1 MQIQQFPKTKDYP
14 GGGVIQYSTEDF
26 IGLVSGYGSGTY
38 PKIGKGASHQV
49 AINPFREATVG
60 VLAPGFPTSALTG
73 TDMGLVFSVIVDRSS
88 AQPNAWLIESTKIH
102 QIVGSAG
109 QIGTA
114 VSSTTPFPFTI
125 LSGTDSGGSGTDH
138 STHTTGIV
146 GEDIIYF
153 NISGTGYI
161 FYSYNDATDGDVAQ
175 VPLAPTQASDFIENY
190 LTRQGTTAA
199 VLNKSYPHPMIVGDD
214 QVLYIA
220 DGRTLKW
227 ITDAGV
233 YGSNATIVPR
243 DYTIKCFTKTGQQLV
258 IFAERVKGSGASN
271 KARGDCLA
279 LFWDY
284 SSQSADYIYQL
295 NDNEVSAAFNW
306 NGIIGCF
313 TSGRVTEMANT
324 NTLSK
329 LQLFEGGRFIKK
341 FGFSEATPVFGGVE
355 IYNGMLFWN
364 SGGVIYSLGSPYDD
378 FPQAVNK
385 IAAVTGASNGYIKSL
400 NGLDLYISSGAA
412 ASNANNEVLAVSL
425 TYHASSAWRGLL
437 AEPIFPPHT
446 QGKVDYVEIGF
457 FGSASGGRTITVQLD
472 FDYGN
477 STKTILDALAT
488 ITAGTQILYR
498 THDSSGASYP
508 PFSAIKPIVSWAA
521 GSANTAA
528 PKISYIKIFWINK
541 TIVF

>member
-1 MQIQQFPKTKDYP
+1 MQIQQFPKTKDNP
-14 GGGVIQYSTEDF
+14 GGGVIIWSMEDF
-26 IGLVSGYGSGTY
+26 IGLVSGYGASNY

-49 AINPFREATVG
+49 AINPFREATPG
-60 VLAPGFPTSALTG
+60 VLAPGFTTAALTG
-73 TDMGLVFSVIVDRSS
+73 TAMGTVFSVAVDRSS
-88 AQPNAWLIESTKIH
+88 AQPNAWLIEATKIH
-102 QIVGSAG
+102 QIAG
-109 QIGTA
+109 AAGEIGTA
-114 VSSTTPFPFTI
+114 ISSTAPFPFSI
-125 LSGTDSGGSGTDH
+125 LGGTDSGGSGTDH
-138 STHTTGIV
+138 STHTTPV

-161 FYSYNDATDGDVAQ
+161 FYSYNDNTDGDVGQ

-258 IFAERVKGSGASN
+258 IFAERVKGAGAAN
-271 KARGDCLA
+271 TARGDCIA

-313 TSGRVTEMANT
+313 TTGRPNEMANIGYR
-324 NTLSK
+324 SK
-329 LQLFEGGRFIKK
+329 LQIFEGGRFVTK
-341 FGFSEATPVFGGVE
+341 FRFSEATPSFGGVE
-355 IYNGMLFWN
+355 VHTGMLFWN
-364 SGGVIYSLGSPYDD
+364 SAGTIYSLGSPYED
-378 FPQAVNK
+378 FPQVVNK
-385 IAAVTGASNGYIKSL
+385 IAAMAGSSNGFVKSL
-400 NGLDLYISSGAA
+400 NGTDLYVSSGAA
-412 ASNANNEVLAVSL
+412 ASNANNERIANGS
-425 TYHASSAWRGLL
+425 TYYATSAWRGLT
-437 AEPIFPPHT
+437 AEPIFPAHM

-457 FGSASGGRTITVQLD
+457 FGSASGGRTMDLSID

-477 STKTILDALAT
+477 STKIVLDDLAT
-488 ITAGTQILYR
+488 VTAGTQILYR

-508 PFSAIKPIVSWAA
+508 PFAAIKPIVSWAA
-521 GSANTAA
+521 GAANTAA
-528 PKISYIKIFWINK
+528 PKISYIKVYYILRN
-541 TIVF
+541 IVF